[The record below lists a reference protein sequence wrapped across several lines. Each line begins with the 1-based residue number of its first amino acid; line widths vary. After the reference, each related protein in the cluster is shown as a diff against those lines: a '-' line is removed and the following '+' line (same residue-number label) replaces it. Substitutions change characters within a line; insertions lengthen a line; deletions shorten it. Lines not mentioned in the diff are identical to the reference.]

1 MTILICIIGKLFNR
15 KVNKIMFLSGL
26 FLLGF
31 LYSVQLCVFKMFGFY
46 FDWTLIG
53 ASGQI
58 ASFAGDGL
66 NLIIANIIGLIL
78 NFMPF
83 ILFLIYNRIIVIEKD
98 DVKANIVKIV
108 LCVLTGLSFY
118 GVLNIKRDE
127 VNSPYKL
134 YTSVN
139 NVDLNV
145 RTFGV
150 VNAFFIDTY
159 RNIFGFEEII
169 DIPNK
174 PRDDVNN
181 NDGNDNVGVK
191 NYEYNNLD
199 IDFDKLPT
207 QFVLK
212 CTHDSGGLVVCKDK
226 SNLNKKAAKKKIE
239 KSMKTNYYK
248 GGREWPYKNV
258 KPRIIAEE
266 YMEDISGNGLTDYK
280 FYCFNGVP
288 KYLYV
293 SNGMDNHETARLS
306 FLTMNWEKAPFG
318 RSDYLEFEV
327 LPPKPTK
334 FDEMVKIAKSLSGG
348 HPFLRVDLYEINN
361 KVYFSELT
369 FSPCGGFMPF
379 VPEEWDAKLGEM
391 VNIRKVK

>member
-1 MTILICIIGKLFNR
+1 MLPYKTLSFSALKDQRGTYALIGKDENR
-15 KVNKIMFLSGL
+15 
-26 FLLGF
+26 
-31 LYSVQLCVFKMFGFY
+31 
-46 FDWTLIG
+46 D
-53 ASGQI
+53 
-58 ASFAGDGL
+58 
-66 NLIIANIIGLIL
+66 
-78 NFMPF
+78 
-83 ILFLIYNRIIVIEKD
+83 RE
-98 DVKANIVKIV
+98 VK
-108 LCVLTGLSFY
+108 
-118 GVLNIKRDE
+118 
-127 VNSPYKL
+127 
-134 YTSVN
+134 
-139 NVDLNV
+139 
-145 RTFGV
+145 
-150 VNAFFIDTY
+150 
-159 RNIFGFEEII
+159 
-169 DIPNK
+169 K
-174 PRDDVNN
+174 PRPSVRAQ
-181 NDGNDNVGVK
+181 
-191 NYEYNNLD
+191 LAQ
-199 IDFDKLPT
+199 DKKRTAP
-207 QFVLK
+207 
-212 CTHDSGGLVVCKDK
+212 
-226 SNLNKKAAKKKIE
+226 KKAAKKKIE

-258 KPRIIAEE
+258 KPQIIAEE

>member
-1 MTILICIIGKLFNR
+1 MKLFIDKLKNHIYWLKISSGLYDGMDDETFLKMAYKRKFGKELDLNNPVTFNEKLQWLKLNDRKPEYTEMVDKFMAKKYVASIIGQEH
-15 KVNKIMFLSGL
+15 IIPT
-26 FLLGF
+26 LGVW
-31 LYSVQLCVFKMFGFY
+31 SR
-46 FDWTLIG
+46 FD
-53 ASGQI
+53 
-58 ASFAGDGL
+58 
-66 NLIIANIIGLIL
+66 
-78 NFMPF
+78 
-83 ILFLIYNRIIVIEKD
+83 
-98 DVKANIVKIV
+98 
-108 LCVLTGLSFY
+108 
-118 GVLNIKRDE
+118 
-127 VNSPYKL
+127 
-134 YTSVN
+134 
-139 NVDLNV
+139 
-145 RTFGV
+145 
-150 VNAFFIDTY
+150 
-159 RNIFGFEEII
+159 
-169 DIPNK
+169 
-174 PRDDVNN
+174 
-181 NDGNDNVGVK
+181 
-191 NYEYNNLD
+191 D

-293 SNGMDNHETARLS
+293 SNGMDDHETARLS